1 MRVAKSVEHALELPA
16 GCDRL
21 EVLYHE
27 GLLTVEPGP
36 ALTCSVLI
44 EVLASDEAA
53 ATALIAQATPMLTPV
68 GKNAT
73 QVQVTVPPGASL
85 DSLRTTWRVQA
96 PASTSLVVRT
106 RKGGVAAHG
115 ATSDLEVLG
124 GSGVIDARMNGG
136 SAVLSTTSG
145 SILLNG
151 SYPFADLRTGI
162 GRIDIATP
170 PQSDTPTE
178 LRVATQRGGVF
189 LDLRPSQAFDF
200 QFRGLTRL
208 VECDP
213 EVRVQWQQVREIEGV
228 EYTVGRLGN
237 LQTQPQGVLQMESG
251 ELVRVRL
258 GSLPEKAADN
268 KATATH

>member
-1 MRVAKSVEHALELPA
+1 MPLRVAKSVEHALELPG
-16 GCDRL
+16 GCERL

-27 GLLTVEPGP
+27 GLLTIEPGP
-36 ALTCSVLI
+36 ALTCTVLI

-53 ATALIAQATPMLTPV
+53 ATALIAQATPMQTTV

-96 PASTSLVVRT
+96 PASASLVVRT

-115 ATSDLEVLG
+115 AISDLEVLG

-145 SILLNG
+145 SILLSG

-162 GRIDIATP
+162 GRIDVATP
-170 PQSDTPTE
+170 PAGDSPTE
-178 LRVATQRGGVF
+178 LRIATNRGGVF

-228 EYTVGRLGN
+228 EYTTGRLGN
-237 LQTQPQGVLQMESG
+237 LQSPPQGVLQMESG

-258 GSLPEKAADN
+258 GSVPDKTA
-268 KATATH
+268 ATH